1 MKENEKEK
9 DQLRE
14 FSPSLVKKKIERELK
29 LKRQQY
35 YDTIKIG
42 I

>member
-14 FSPSLVKKKIERELK
+14 FSPSLVKKNRKRAQIETLAI
-29 LKRQQY
+29 L
-35 YDTIKIG
+35 
-42 I
+42 